1 MNLTIPVLLTIAF
14 TLYPVPGLF
23 AQVPADEIAALK
35 ARETALSESLKA
47 TPSSVQTL
55 SNRGDIRQFMG
66 QFADA
71 VSDFERMIALDPT
84 QDAPHWRLGIAYY
97 FAGSYQKAARQFE
110 KYHAFDGRDREN
122 GVWKFMSQAKGEGLE
137 AARKE
142 MLSYER
148 FDREPFPA
156 LYDMFAGKITP
167 EEVIKHITS
176 NHLEEQKQVVFFAKY
191 YVGVYLTLTGQT
203 AKGLAYIN
211 ESVALF
217 TPATA
222 GQGGPGYMWQV
233 ARLHAGILKSESVPQ
248 PDAKTPQ

>member
-1 MNLTIPVLLTIAF
+1 MKLTIPALLTVAC
-14 TLYPVPGLF
+14 TLCPAPSLLG
-23 AQVPADEIAALK
+23 QVPADEIAALK
-35 ARETALSESLKA
+35 VRETALSDTLTA
-47 TPSSVQTL
+47 TPSSIQAL

-66 QFADA
+66 HFTDA
-71 VSDFERMIALDPT
+71 ISDFERMIAVDPS

-97 FAGSYQKAARQFE
+97 FAGSYQKAAKQFE

-122 GVWKFMSQAKGEGLE
+122 GVWKFMSQAKAEGLQ

-156 LYDMFAGKITP
+156 LYDMFAGRITP
-167 EEVIKHITS
+167 ENVLKHVAS

-191 YVGVYLTLTGQT
+191 YVGVYLSLTGQT
-203 AKGLAYIN
+203 AKGLGYIN

-233 ARLHAGILKSESVPQ
+233 ARLHAGILKSESTTQPPPQ
-248 PDAKTPQ
+248 APQ